1 MENQKT
7 QFPDGKIE
15 LLNGTILDCYPLE
28 LVVGES
34 VVKKT
39 PDDDFEVE
47 QQFFI
52 ENAFLLFN
60 NRQQILSDSR
70 MFLAPVK
77 IGFKNSILGVFIE
90 WWLNCPPASYVSG
103 RTQWLIFSFAGSPY
117 TGSNKFRAVSNTGEF
132 EKDLSSPS
140 FGWLNG
146 SFKEIDRRYTDVKQR
161 YQAYTKDEVVEILKK
176 NDFGYADEQSVE
188 VFQLKKEIKSLKIR
202 IDNGRR
208 SYAKQLPNMDFGNI
222 NMRLEALNQQY
233 QVLANKLT
241 FNNFSPKDLWTDG
254 CDNLRRVSELLPNK
268 SDRIQYIRLLRLFVE
283 RLKAEERWLDNRYS
297 GLYRKEELNLLKSR
311 EKEAKKL
318 YEEYKILENRRN
330 ELRERTDARLAELKR
345 QFRSG
350 KIESKEYQ
358 RERKFAQ
365 KNLSK
370 PETELILFELDLIN
384 TLSNGKVSLGIG
396 ILKEYFD
403 ERSL

>member
-34 VVKKT
+34 VLKKT

-146 SFKEIDRRYTDVKQR
+146 SFKEIDRRYAEVKQR

-208 SYAKQLPNMDFGNI
+208 SYAKQLPNIDFCNI

-233 QVLANKLT
+233 QILANKLT

-330 ELRERTDARLAELKR
+330 ELRERTDARFAELKR

-396 ILKEYFD
+396 ILKDYFD
-403 ERSL
+403 GRTL

>member
-1 MENQKT
+1 
-7 QFPDGKIE
+7 
-15 LLNGTILDCYPLE
+15 
-28 LVVGES
+28 
-34 VVKKT
+34 
-39 PDDDFEVE
+39 
-47 QQFFI
+47 
-52 ENAFLLFN
+52 
-60 NRQQILSDSR
+60 
-70 MFLAPVK
+70 
-77 IGFKNSILGVFIE
+77 
-90 WWLNCPPASYVSG
+90 
-103 RTQWLIFSFAGSPY
+103 
-117 TGSNKFRAVSNTGEF
+117 
-132 EKDLSSPS
+132 
-140 FGWLNG
+140 
-146 SFKEIDRRYTDVKQR
+146 
-161 YQAYTKDEVVEILKK
+161 
-176 NDFGYADEQSVE
+176 
-188 VFQLKKEIKSLKIR
+188 
-202 IDNGRR
+202 
-208 SYAKQLPNMDFGNI
+208 
-222 NMRLEALNQQY
+222 MRLEALNQQY
-233 QVLANKLT
+233 QILANKLT

-254 CDNLRRVSELLPNK
+254 CDNLRRVSELLPNR

-330 ELRERTDARLAELKR
+330 EQRERTDARLTELKR

-403 ERSL
+403 GRAL

>member
-47 QQFFI
+47 QRFFI

-146 SFKEIDRRYTDVKQR
+146 SFKEIDRRYAEVKQR
-161 YQAYTKDEVVEILKK
+161 FQAYTKDEVVEILKK

>member
-15 LLNGTILDCYPLE
+15 LLNGTILDCCPLE

-47 QQFFI
+47 QRFFI

-90 WWLNCPPASYVSG
+90 WWLNCPSASYVSG

-146 SFKEIDRRYTDVKQR
+146 SFKEIDRRYAEVKQR

-330 ELRERTDARLAELKR
+330 ELRERTDARFAELKR

-396 ILKEYFD
+396 ILKDYFYG
-403 ERSL
+403 RTL